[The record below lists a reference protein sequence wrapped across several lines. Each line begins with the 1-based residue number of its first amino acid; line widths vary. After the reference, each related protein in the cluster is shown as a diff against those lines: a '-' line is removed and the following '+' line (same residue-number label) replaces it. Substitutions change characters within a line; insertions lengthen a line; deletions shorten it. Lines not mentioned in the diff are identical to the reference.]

1 MDSRNRML
9 WVGNL
14 SERTKEEILYELFL
28 QAGPLEKVTIPVKD
42 GRPQKFG
49 FVTFKHE
56 CSVPYAIQLLDGI
69 RVWGN
74 PLRLQPRTGAT
85 PTLSLNNSPAE
96 NIPSGSQG
104 QFNQSPT
111 AHNQSPSM
119 QRGNTWPS
127 SRNQHDGRE
136 FLSPGNRDLH
146 GHGSRDHQG
155 HGGRDYQGH
164 GGRDIQGQ
172 GGSHSRGNS
181 KWDNRFDESRN
192 MEHIPLQG
200 NSHFNNSPQE
210 MKPRDL
216 RDQDYYNEKRERL
229 MNKQKASLDVHRH
242 RHERRGHDHM
252 QNPYDR
258 GGRQQPWQS
267 RPYRH

>member
-146 GHGSRDHQG
+146 GHG
-155 HGGRDYQGH
+155 
-164 GGRDIQGQ
+164 GRDIQGQ

-181 KWDNRFDESRN
+181 KWDNRFEESRN